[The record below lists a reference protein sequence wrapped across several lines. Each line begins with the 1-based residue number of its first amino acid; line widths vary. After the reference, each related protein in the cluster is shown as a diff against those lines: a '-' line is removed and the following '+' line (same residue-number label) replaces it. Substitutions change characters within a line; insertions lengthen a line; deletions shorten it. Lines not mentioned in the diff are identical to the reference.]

1 MKPRHQVSRAAIE
14 LIKKFEGYRQK
25 AAQLP
30 DGRWTIGYGHTLTAR
45 QGAEVSESDAEALL
59 MYDLIAVAHA
69 VNEHSYAP
77 LTQNQFDSLCCFA
90 FNIGV
95 DNFRRSSVLRRVN
108 EGQMLQAACAMEMW
122 RKADFEGERIVI
134 DALVRRRAA
143 EKTLF
148 LTPTHGW
155 IPAPSPVL
163 APKVDYDA
171 VNAMPRQTPTAVK
184 ASMSGD
190 RATVVRDD
198 TPQPKPEPGPDAP
211 LASEIAAAGVGARLE
226 KLLPETEAPADEP
239 AAAPLPEP
247 VAAVTPEP
255 LSGPVGDEP
264 GPTLAVMAAVSESVS
279 YAEFEPRGDQAVAT
293 VAEVSPME
301 DEAWQTREFYPQPEP
316 IVVGSTLALGSAEP
330 GFTLTPAPEISIE
343 RAPDDALRADLPT
356 AANESGPGLFDVA
369 MTDMVLEGAPA
380 RPLVNE
386 DYVRRLVR
394 QDEMAELGGFDPAF
408 VDAPI
413 EPVRLSGLPLVAMAV
428 GGMALFAGGVAVG
441 FTAGDGDGLLSVRN
455 LGWLLSVV
463 GIGLTGGAIY
473 LGLNKFLGAP
483 LDDEDEEVT
492 EAEWTPQA

>member
-14 LIKKFEGYRQK
+14 LIKTFEGYRQK

-69 VNEHSYAP
+69 VNEHSYTP

-148 LTPTHGW
+148 LTPANGW

-171 VNAMPRQTPTAVK
+171 INSAPRQTPVAVK
-184 ASMSGD
+184 ASLTGD
-190 RATVVRDD
+190 RTSVTRDE
-198 TPQPKPEPGPDAP
+198 TPQPQPEPRPEAP
-211 LASEIAAAGVGARLE
+211 LASEIAAAGVSARLE
-226 KLLPETEAPADEP
+226 QLLPETEA
-239 AAAPLPEP
+239 APPEP
-247 VAAVTPEP
+247 TPEP
-255 LSGPVGDEP
+255 APTMTVVELAPEP
-264 GPTLAVMAAVSESVS
+264 APQPEPEPEPAPAVETA
-279 YAEFEPRGDQAVAT
+279 
-293 VAEVSPME
+293 AEVSPAPE
-301 DEAWQTREFYPQPEP
+301 PEAFPAWPTQDSYPQPEP
-316 IVVGSTLALGSAEP
+316 IVLGSNAAYATP
-330 GFTLTPAPEISIE
+330 DVGFALTPAPEMSID
-343 RAPDDALRADLPT
+343 RAPDDALRADLPEP
-356 AANESGPGLFDVA
+356 AAESGPGLFDVA
-369 MTDMVLEGAPA
+369 PSTFVLDGAPS

-394 QDEMAELGGFDPAF
+394 EDEMAELGFDPAF
-408 VDAPI
+408 DDAAL
-413 EPVRLSGLPLVAMAV
+413 EPVRMSGLPLLATGV
-428 GGMALFAGGVAVG
+428 GGLALMAGGIAVG
-441 FTAGDGDGLLSVRN
+441 FSAGGGDGLFNVSN
-455 LGWLLSVV
+455 LGWLVAV
-463 GIGLTGGAIY
+463 AGIGLTGVSVWVA
-473 LGLNKFLGAP
+473 LNKFLGAP

-492 EAEWTPQA
+492 EAESEPQA

>member
-14 LIKKFEGYRQK
+14 LIKKFEGYRQR

-45 QGAEVSESDAEALL
+45 QGAEVSEADAEALL

-69 VNEHSYAP
+69 VNEHSYTP

-148 LTPTHGW
+148 LTPANGW

-171 VNAMPRQTPTAVK
+171 VNAAPRQTPVAVK
-184 ASMSGD
+184 ASMTGERTSV
-190 RATVVRDD
+190 TRDE
-198 TPQPKPEPGPDAP
+198 TPQPRPEPRPEAP

-226 KLLPETEAPADEP
+226 QLLPDMPQ
-239 AAAPLPEP
+239 PEP
-247 VAAVTPEP
+247 VEAPTPTPTMTVIEQAPERPAEPAPEAVVD
-255 LSGPVGDEP
+255 S
-264 GPTLAVMAAVSESVS
+264 AVETA
-279 YAEFEPRGDQAVAT
+279 
-293 VAEVSPME
+293 AEVSPAPAP
-301 DEAWQTREFYPQPEP
+301 EASPFPAWPAQDSYPQHTP
-316 IVVGSTLALGSAEP
+316 IILGSNAAYAAP
-330 GFTLTPAPEISIE
+330 DNAFMLTPAPEMLIE
-343 RAPDDALRADLPT
+343 HAPDDALRADLPE
-356 AANESGPGLFDVA
+356 AVNEAGPGLFDVA
-369 MTDMVLEGAPA
+369 PSNLVLEGTPT

-394 QDEMAELGGFDPAF
+394 EDEMAEMGGFDPAF
-408 VDAPI
+408 ADAAL
-413 EPVRLSGLPLVAMAV
+413 EPVRISGLPLIVMAV

-441 FTAGDGDGLLSVRN
+441 FTAGDGDGLFSVRN

-473 LGLNKFLGAP
+473 LALNKFLGAP

-492 EAEWTPQA
+492 EAESEPQA